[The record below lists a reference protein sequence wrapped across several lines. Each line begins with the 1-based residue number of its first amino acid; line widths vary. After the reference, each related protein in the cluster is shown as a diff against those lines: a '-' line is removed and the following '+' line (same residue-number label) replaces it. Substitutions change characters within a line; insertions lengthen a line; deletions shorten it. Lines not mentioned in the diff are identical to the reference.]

1 MSENI
6 KKVESVEQPKAK
18 TTTKGKGKKAPA
30 SEQKAK
36 ATQEQL
42 KKALES
48 VGVTIAVKGSFPK
61 PTNAMSWGTAIFC
74 SFNTCKAPKA
84 A

>member
-18 TTTKGKGKKAPA
+18 TTTKGKGKKAQTL
-30 SEQKAK
+30 EQKAK

-48 VGVTIAVKGSFPK
+48 AGVKVENEQVKRLRARQSHKVKGLKS
-61 PTNAMSWGTAIFC
+61 
-74 SFNTCKAPKA
+74 
-84 A
+84 